1 MDPATPLDTDMAPT
15 QDEAALGSPEDLER
29 RLALVPPRD
38 TARGYFFNCAL
49 ELVRLRGNEEALRR
63 CLEVSGQEDFTA
75 FFNYPMST
83 LLRLLYQAAWALE
96 APSGGFE
103 NALRELG
110 QRTCVEFLG
119 NSVGKALL
127 LVAGRSARWLVDTL
141 PSAYRTGW
149 HHGEGAVKWL
159 GPTRCLVS
167 IHGNVVPYPYFE
179 AVFQVVFQAAGTS
192 GFQVRGRQRGPAD
205 TEYEMSWG

>member
-1 MDPATPLDTDMAPT
+1 MAPT
-15 QDEAALGSPEDLER
+15 RDEAKLGSPEDLEL
-29 RLALVPPRD
+29 RLTLVPPRD

-49 ELVRLRGNEEALRR
+49 ELVRLRGDEEALRR
-63 CLEVSGQEDFTA
+63 CLEASGKEDFTA
-75 FFNYPMST
+75 FFNYPLST

-96 APSGGFE
+96 DSSGGFE

-110 QRTCVEFLG
+110 HRTTQEFLG

-127 LVAGRSARWLVDTL
+127 LVAGKSMKWLVDTL
-141 PSAYRTGW
+141 PAAYRTGW
-149 HHGEGAVKWL
+149 HHGGGAVKWL

-179 AVFQVVFQAAGTS
+179 AVFQAVFQAAGAT
-192 GFQVRGRQRGPAD
+192 GFQVRGWQRGPTD
-205 TEYEMSWG
+205 TEYELSWG